1 MQVYLCTCIHI
12 KNILYILKITPYTY
26 VLVDKML
33 LKFGSLIVK
42 HKSKLELYSLAK

>member
-1 MQVYLCTCIHI
+1 MQVYLRTCIHI

-26 VLVDKML
+26 VLVHKML

-42 HKSKLELYSLAK
+42 QKPKLEFYSLAK